1 MNSEVLNRIQHMS
14 DELAIRKERER
25 LLKWEIDSNGYIS
38 EYAARKILN
47 YATAVKEPQE
57 SLRRVSGE
65 SQEREEESEE
75 VAPPKNPMVKHRIQG
90 EPAQKK
96 WRVDRAQVMALKRSG
111 KTAGV
116 IAKELGC
123 SVATVHSVWKEDRG

>member
-14 DELAIRKERER
+14 EELAIRKERER

-47 YATAVKEPQE
+47 YATAVEEPQE

-65 SQEREEESEE
+65 GRGVRRSDTAEE
-75 VAPPKNPMVKHRIQG
+75 PDG
-90 EPAQKK
+90 EASDP
-96 WRVDRAQVMALKRSG
+96 R
-111 KTAGV
+111 
-116 IAKELGC
+116 
-123 SVATVHSVWKEDRG
+123 